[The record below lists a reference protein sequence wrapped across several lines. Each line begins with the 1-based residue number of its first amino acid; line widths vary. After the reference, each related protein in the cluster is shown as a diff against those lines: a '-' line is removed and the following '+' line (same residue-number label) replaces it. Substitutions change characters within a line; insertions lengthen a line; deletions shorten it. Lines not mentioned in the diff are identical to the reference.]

1 MVGLTVADV
10 MARDVVTVSPTT
22 PFKEIAKALAGH
34 RISAVPVIEPS
45 GKLVGVVSEADLLLK
60 VRPQDERREPGAF
73 SLARTR
79 RRFRKQEATTAADVM
94 TSEVTTIGQDV
105 SLPHASKRL
114 LAGKLRRLFVVDDN
128 GALIGVLARRDVM
141 RVFTRSDDDLADAV
155 RHDVLRYALWAAP
168 EDATVTV
175 SGGEVTLEGELD
187 RRSEVEWAGRLA
199 TMVPGVVT
207 VHNHLTCRYED
218 IAAARL

>member
-10 MARDVVTVSPTT
+10 MTRDVVTVTPTM
-22 PFKEIAKALAGH
+22 PFKQVAQVLAQHG
-34 RISAVPVIEPS
+34 ISAVPVVEP
-45 GKLVGVVSEADLLLK
+45 GGRLMGVISEADLLMK
-60 VRPQDERREPGAF
+60 VRAQTDRREPGTFA
-73 SLARTR
+73 LARTR

-94 TSEVTTIGQDV
+94 TPEVVTVGPEV

-114 LAGKLRRLFVVDDN
+114 LTGKLRRLFVVDDD
-128 GALIGVLARRDVM
+128 GALVGVLARRDVM
-141 RVFTRSDDDLADAV
+141 RVFTRSDDDLAAAV
-155 RHDVLRYALWAAP
+155 RHDVLRYSLWAAP

-199 TMVPGVVT
+199 ALVPGVVT
-207 VHNHLTCRYED
+207 VHNHLTCRYDD